1 MRSWI
6 SSLQFR
12 VIAGFGLVL
21 ALALGSVS
29 WWVSAEA
36 ERQAA
41 EIQQLREEFRTARV
55 GLMLSNF
62 FADRKEWS
70 GVQPTLE
77 QVGSLY
83 DWRILVQ
90 DSQGRL
96 VGDSHGGVAFPVPG
110 TPANPRFIP
119 VQNEGQEVGR
129 LAVFPERPFFADAE
143 REPSATQ
150 LADTVNRS
158 LLWTGLAAGGAGLLL
173 VGLFSQRALAPVRRL
188 TTAARSLGRG
198 DLSQRVPVFGN
209 DELGQLGRT
218 FNAMASGLEDAERQR
233 RSLMA
238 DVAHELRTPLSNI
251 QGYVEAM
258 RDGVMEPRRE
268 TLDTL
273 HQQVA
278 HLIRLVEDLRLLAL
292 AEAGALDLYRQP
304 HDMSDV
310 LQSCA
315 AAFQPRV
322 EAMGLSIHLEE
333 AIRMPL
339 VSMDR
344 GRIEQVIHNLIENAI
359 LHGESGGR
367 ITLSVTAEGGR
378 VARITVAD
386 TGAGIPGEDL
396 PHIFDRLYRVDPSRA
411 RTTGGAGLGLTI
423 AKQLIEAHGG
433 RIWAESVIGQGSRFI
448 IELPL
453 TDPAETES
461 EDRI

>member
-1 MRSWI
+1 MRSWL

-12 VIAGFGLVL
+12 LIMGFGLVL

-36 ERQAA
+36 ERQAE
-41 EIQQLREEFRTARV
+41 EIRQLREEFRTARV
-55 GLMLSNF
+55 GRIVSDF

-77 QVGSLY
+77 QAGSLY

-90 DSQGRL
+90 NAQGQV
-96 VGDSHGGVAFPVPG
+96 VGDSHGGVTFSVPG
-110 TPANPRFIP
+110 TPTNPRFIP

-129 LAVFPERPFFADAE
+129 LAVFPERPFFADAD
-143 REPSATQ
+143 REPSASQ

-173 VGLFSQRALAPVRRL
+173 VGLFSRRALAPVRQL

-198 DLSQRVPVFGN
+198 DLSQRVPASGN
-209 DELGQLGRT
+209 DEIGQLGRT
-218 FNAMASGLEDAERQR
+218 FNAMASRLEDAERQR

-258 RDGVMEPRRE
+258 RDGVMEPRHE

-292 AEAGALDLYRQP
+292 AEAGALDLYREP
-304 HDMSDV
+304 HDVSDV

-315 AAFQPRV
+315 VAFQPRA
-322 EAMGLSIHLEE
+322 EAASLSLRLEE

-433 RIWAESVIGQGSRFI
+433 RIWAESVIGEGSRFI

-453 TDPAETES
+453 TDPTETES
-461 EDRI
+461 EDRS